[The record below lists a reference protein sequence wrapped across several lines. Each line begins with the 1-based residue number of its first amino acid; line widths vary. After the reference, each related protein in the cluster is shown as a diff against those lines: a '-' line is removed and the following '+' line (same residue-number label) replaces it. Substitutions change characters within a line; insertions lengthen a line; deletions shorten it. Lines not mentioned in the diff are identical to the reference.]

1 MNSTQERFEKAKNLH
16 LMGHYK
22 DAQKIYMELLKKNK
36 DNFVLHNLI
45 GTTFLQLKLYDS
57 AIDHLDISIKL
68 NPNFADS
75 YNNRGII
82 FAEKNEFII
91 AINNYNKA
99 ISLKKKILQC
109 IS

>member
-82 FAEKNEFII
+82 FAEKMNL
-91 AINNYNKA
+91 
-99 ISLKKKILQC
+99 SLL
-109 IS
+109 

>member
-57 AIDHLDISIKL
+57 AIDHLDISIKVL
-68 NPNFADS
+68 TANLLTSQASIHAVIVLSFYCLFSNVAW
-75 YNNRGII
+75 
-82 FAEKNEFII
+82 
-91 AINNYNKA
+91 
-99 ISLKKKILQC
+99 LVWC
-109 IS
+109 M